1 MKIIFTILLAA
12 LLGWFPASAQKKDSG
27 KQVHIKAERE
37 INGETVK
44 IDSVFGSK
52 KEADAYLESQGF
64 EAPPMPPAPP
74 AVKGK
79 RAPMPPSPPGNADR
93 SNRKRVEIRKDNS
106 DEKEYV
112 YAYTIS
118 QDIDSL
124 VETKLKRAFDLEIP
138 EFDGDFEFHHGSP
151 GRKMVMRTHAGNMNS
166 YRLEFSMPES
176 GTAKITVQGENGKML
191 YEENLEGVQG
201 DFTREFDL
209 DKYKG
214 ATLQLNVQSGKSK
227 QSRKLVL

>member
-1 MKIIFTILLAA
+1 MMLAA
-12 LLGWFPASAQKKDSG
+12 LLGWSPAQAQKKENA

-44 IDSVFGSK
+44 IDSVFDSK

-64 EAPPMPPAPP
+64 EPPPTPPSPP

-79 RAPMPPSPPGNADR
+79 RAPLPPSPPGSADK
-93 SNRKRVEIRKDNS
+93 SIRKRVDIRKDNS
-106 DEKEYV
+106 GEKEYV
-112 YAYTIS
+112 YAYTLS
-118 QDIDSL
+118 RDIDSL
-124 VETKLKRAFDLEIP
+124 VETKLKHAFDFEIP

-166 YRLEFSMPES
+166 YRLDFSMPES

-227 QSRKLVL
+227 QTRKLVL